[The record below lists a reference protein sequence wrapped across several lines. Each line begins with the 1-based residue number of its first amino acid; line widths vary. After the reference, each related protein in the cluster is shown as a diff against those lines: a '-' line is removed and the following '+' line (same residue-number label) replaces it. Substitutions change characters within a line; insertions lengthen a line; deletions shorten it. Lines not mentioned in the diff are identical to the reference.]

1 MTNHAPTSFMLRV
14 GDSIAGKYTI
24 TRLLGQGG
32 MGIVA
37 LATHEALS
45 LDVAIKFLT
54 MSHDPGAR
62 SRFAREGRAAAK
74 LQGRHTTKVMDVG
87 NLEDGTPYMVMEYLR
102 GSDLGDVLAQR
113 GPLPIGEVMEYMLQ
127 VCDGLGEAH
136 AAGIVHRDLK
146 PANLFLCHESD
157 GRPLVK
163 ILDFGISKIENGTQD
178 FALTSATAVLGSPLY
193 MSPEQLRAS
202 RSVDAR
208 SDVWSLGVVMYEL
221 LTGAVPFNASA
232 ITELAIRVAS
242 EPAPAL
248 VLTRRDVPEALA
260 QAIHRCLEKNPE
272 ARFASTYELAVAIE
286 PFAKLTSTGSRS
298 ARIVGNPNAGKMQQS
313 GSNSLGSSAAQAWG
327 QTQEAPDLAPQAS
340 AARSASAASVANSK
354 SSGSAV
360 KWLLA
365 LPLVAAL
372 SVGGVVVKRRFA
384 SNPEPLPSSRIE
396 LPPMSEPP
404 PSARATPI
412 EPVPSALPSDR
423 VLLPQG
429 APSVSSKPTPKTA
442 QTSGT
447 VQAPPKGK
455 PTQSSQA
462 LPGDR
467 N

>member
-1 MTNHAPTSFMLRV
+1 MMNQERTSFMLRV
-14 GDSIAGKYTI
+14 GDRVAGKYTI

-37 LATHEALS
+37 LATHDALS

-54 MSHDPGAR
+54 MSHDPAAR

-87 NLEDGTPYMVMEYLR
+87 NLDDGTPYMVMEYLR
-102 GSDLGDVLAQR
+102 GSDLGDVLSQR

-127 VCDGLGEAH
+127 VCEGLGEAH

-163 ILDFGISKIENGTQD
+163 ILDFGISKIESGTQD

-221 LTGAVPFNASA
+221 LTGSVPFNASA

-248 VLTRRDVPEALA
+248 TLSRSDVPEGLA
-260 QAIHRCLEKNPE
+260 RAIHRCLEKAPD

-286 PFAKLTSTGSRS
+286 PFAKLTFTGSRS
-298 ARIVGNPNAGKMQQS
+298 ARIVGSPS
-313 GSNSLGSSAAQAWG
+313 TLGSSRNPLANSASQAWG
-327 QTQEAPDLAPQAS
+327 QTQEAPVV
-340 AARSASAASVANSK
+340 AAALTP
-354 SSGSAV
+354 AV
-360 KWLLA
+360 VNAQGRGGALKWLLSA
-365 LPLVAAL
+365 PLLAAL
-372 SVGGVVVKRRFA
+372 SVGVVVVKHRFA
-384 SNPEPLPSSRIE
+384 SNAEPMPSTRVE

-404 PSARATPI
+404 GSVRAPTSV

-429 APSVSSKPTPKTA
+429 EPSTKAVPKVV

-447 VQAPPKGK
+447 LSSPLKRKPVQP
-455 PTQSSQA
+455 SQGA

>member
-1 MTNHAPTSFMLRV
+1 MTNQVPTSFMLRV
-14 GDSIAGKYTI
+14 GDRIAGKYTV

-113 GPLPIGEVMEYMLQ
+113 GPLPVGEVMEYMLQ

-260 QAIHRCLEKNPE
+260 HAIHRCLEKKPE

-298 ARIVGNPNAGKMQQS
+298 ARIVGNPNAGKMHQS
-313 GSNSLGSSAAQAWG
+313 GSNPLGSSAAQAWG
-327 QTQEAPDLAPQAS
+327 QTQEAPMFVAEAVATKAKGS
-340 AARSASAASVANSK
+340 GGAA
-354 SSGSAV
+354 

-365 LPLVAAL
+365 LPLLAAL
-372 SVGGVVVKRRFA
+372 SAFGVVAKRRFA
-384 SNPEPLPSSRIE
+384 SNTEPMPSSRVE

-404 PSARATPI
+404 ASVRATPV
-412 EPVPSALPSDR
+412 ETVPTALPSDR

-429 APSVSSKPTPKTA
+429 APSTSSKPAPKTA

-447 VQAPPKGK
+447 VPSQPKGK
-455 PTQSSQA
+455 PAPLQGA